1 MEVAFE
7 QLPPPPPQER
17 EQVFPFRGETR
28 PSKNDLRSKYRS
40 TTCLTNKED
49 KELGLDRNYSGL
61 STHYLRIYV
70 YDLFFWTKIG
80 EGSRKE
86 RDIEIVV

>member
-61 STHYLRIYV
+61 STHYLRFV
-70 YDLFFWTKIG
+70 FLDESWR
-80 EGSRKE
+80 RK
-86 RDIEIVV
+86 